1 MSKMKEIGVAVLG
14 FGTVG
19 AGVVET
25 LQKNGAL
32 LAERLGLRL
41 VLRGVADLDL
51 KTDRGVAVD
60 PALLT
65 TDGAALIERPDVD
78 VVVELIGGTGAAKKF
93 ILQALRKGKPVVTA
107 NKKLLAEHG
116 EEIHRVAEENKTEI
130 LFEASV
136 GGGIPIIKALRE
148 GLCAN
153 RIQSLYGILNG
164 TCNYILT
171 RMEAEKLPFDEVLKA
186 AQAAGYAEAE
196 PSLDIDGHDTA
207 HKAAVLASLAYG
219 CNVPLD
225 KVRVAGIRGLAGAD
239 IAYAADMGYRIKLL
253 AIIRGGADG
262 VEVSVQPTLVKHS
275 HQLASVSGVFNAVLV
290 QGDVVGT
297 TLYYG
302 RGAGRAATASA
313 VVADLADAALN
324 LRAGGRR
331 RDLSAVHAK
340 TPVAFRDPDEI
351 VARHYLRFSMKDEPG
366 TLARVAT
373 VLGAHRIGIDSVMQK
388 EAAKG
393 AAYVPVILVTGPAP
407 EREMAAALAEIAALA
422 GATDRPAVTYRIEDF
437 E

>member
-19 AGVVET
+19 AGVVDT
-25 LQKNGAL
+25 LQKNGGL
-32 LAERLGLRL
+32 LGERLGLRL
-41 VLRGVADLDL
+41 ALRGVADLDV
-51 KTDRGVAVD
+51 KTDRGVKID

-93 ILQALRKGKPVVTA
+93 ILQALRLGKPVVTA

-116 EEIHRVAEENKTEI
+116 EEIHRVAEEHKTEI

-153 RIQSLYGILNG
+153 RIESIYGILNG

-171 RMEAEKLPFDEVLKA
+171 RMEEEKLPFDDVLKA

-219 CNVPLD
+219 CNVPLE
-225 KVRVAGIRGLAGAD
+225 KVRVAGIRGLAAAD

-253 AIIRGGADG
+253 AIIQGGADG
-262 VEVSVQPTLVKHS
+262 VEVGVQPTLVAHS
-275 HQLASVSGVFNAVLV
+275 HQLAAVSGVFNAVLV
-290 QGDVVGT
+290 KGDVVGT

-340 TPVAFRDPDEI
+340 TPVVFRDPGD
-351 VARHYLRFSMKDEPG
+351 VAARHYLRFSMKDEPG

-388 EAAKG
+388 EAPKNAE
-393 AAYVPVILVTGPAP
+393 YVPVILVTGRAK
-407 EREMAAALAEIAALA
+407 EREMAAALSEISALA
-422 GATDRPAVTYRIEDF
+422 GATDRPPVAYRIEDF

>member
-19 AGVVET
+19 AGVVDT
-25 LQKNGAL
+25 LQKNGGL

-41 VLRGVADLDL
+41 VLRGVADLDIR
-51 KTDRGVAVD
+51 TDRGVQVD

-65 TDGAALIERPDVD
+65 TDGAALIDRPDVD
-78 VVVELIGGTGAAKKF
+78 VVVELIGGTGVAKKF

-107 NKKLLAEHG
+107 NKKLLAEYG
-116 EEIHRVAEENKTEI
+116 EEIHRVAEEHKTEI

-153 RIQSLYGILNG
+153 RIERIYGILNG

-171 RMEAEKLPFDEVLKA
+171 RMEEEKLPFDEVLKA

-219 CNVPLD
+219 CNVPLA
-225 KVRVAGIRGLAGAD
+225 KVKVSGIRGLAAAD

-253 AIIRGGADG
+253 AIIQGGADG
-262 VEVSVQPTLVKHS
+262 VEVSVQPTLVAHS
-275 HQLASVSGVFNAVLV
+275 HQLAAVSGVFNAVLV
-290 QGDVVGT
+290 KGDVVGT

-340 TPVAFRDPDEI
+340 TPVVFRDPGEI
-351 VARHYLRFSMKDEPG
+351 VARHYLRFSMKDQPG

-373 VLGAHRIGIDSVMQK
+373 VLGQHRIGIDSVMQK
-388 EAAKG
+388 EATKN
-393 AAYVPVILVTGPAP
+393 AAYVPVIIVTGPAQ
-407 EREMAAALAEIAALA
+407 EREMSAALAEIAAMD
-422 GATDRPAVTYRIEDF
+422 GATDRPTVLYRIEDF